1 MSEEVSRLKSG
12 AFPRLRVH
20 KSSHSKLGAGTEEVG
35 YGDDYYGTEC
45 GGGEAVEEAIGA
57 AYDAEPGEDPAAD
70 YAADQAQDNIC
81 NAAEAAA
88 AGEFSGEPT
97 CD

>member
-1 MSEEVSRLKSG
+1 MSEEVSRRKSG
-12 AFPRLRVH
+12 GPSRLGVH
-20 KSSHSKLGAGTEEVG
+20 KSPHSKLGAGAEEVG
-35 YGDDYYGTEC
+35 YGNDYYCTEC
-45 GGGEAVEEAIGA
+45 GGGEAVEEAVGA

-70 YAADQAQDNIC
+70 YAADQAENNVC

-88 AGEFSGEPT
+88 AGEFSGEPS